1 MKKIKIICLGKTKQ
15 KFIKDGIN
23 EYLKRISG
31 QYKIDFL
38 ILPDAKLSKNN
49 SVEIVKKKEAEILQK
64 HISSENILIVLDE
77 KGKNFS
83 SLEFADFIQKAGKN
97 IDFIIGGVYGLRE
110 NIKRKADL
118 ILSFSSFTFTH
129 QMIRLLLTEQIY
141 RAITIINGK
150 KYHY

>member
-23 EYLKRISG
+23 EYLKRISS
-31 QYKIDFL
+31 QFKMDFL
-38 ILPDAKLSKNN
+38 ILPDVKLSKNN

-64 HISSENILIVLDE
+64 HISFENFLIVLDE

-83 SLEFADFIQKAGKN
+83 SLEFADFLQKSGKN
-97 IDFIIGGVYGLRE
+97 IDFIIGGVYGLGE

-141 RAITIINGK
+141 RAITIIDGK